1 MAKIQI
7 APDSVMSVNPV
18 VLAGSVVNGK
28 PTFMAVAWCSVADMS
43 PPMIVIAI
51 HPSRYTMKG
60 IEANKEFSINT
71 PSVDLVKEADY
82 CGLISGSR
90 IDKTAVCGFKVFYGK
105 LKAAPL
111 IEQCPVNVAC
121 KLEKIVNLGS
131 HSLVIGR
138 VEETYLN
145 DDCVIEGEV
154 AVRKINPIIF
164 ADGQPPEYC
173 ALGKNVGSPFE
184 IGNALK
190 KK

>member
-7 APDSVMSVNPV
+7 APDSAMGVNPV

-28 PTFMAVAWCSVADMS
+28 PNFMAVAWCSVADMT

-51 HPSRYTMKG
+51 RPSRYTMKG
-60 IEANKEFSINT
+60 IEENKEFSINT
-71 PSVDLVKEADY
+71 PSADLVIEADY

-90 IDKTAVCGFKVFYGK
+90 IDKTDICGFKVFYGK
-105 LKAAPL
+105 LKTAPL

-121 KLEKIVNLGS
+121 KLDKIVKLGS
-131 HSLVIGR
+131 HSLVVGR

-145 DDCVIEGEV
+145 EDCVKNGK
-154 AVRKINPIIF
+154 ADVRKINPIVF
-164 ADGQPPEYC
+164 ADGQPTEYC
-173 ALGKNVGSPFE
+173 ILGKNVGNPFE
-184 IGNALK
+184 IGNTLK